1 MVVVVI
7 LAGGMSTRFL
17 AGDKLLYPIKGKP
30 MIKYV
35 IDSISRCKHITKV
48 VAISSQSNINSI
60 NEYVETL
67 QDPFQI
73 GPLGAVYIALKTFSE
88 ALIIGGDMPYIDCT
102 CLDIILEHCK
112 NSRNIFACMPQYD
125 DYLEPLLSLYRR
137 SMLDAIEYGIANG
150 ILSLQK
156 LIKVLKIP
164 IKTISIYNLHILKKC
179 LTNVN
184 SIDDIR
190 YCDLHQILT

>member
-48 VAISSQSNINSI
+48 VAISSQSNINSV

-102 CLDIILEHCK
+102 
-112 NSRNIFACMPQYD
+112 
-125 DYLEPLLSLYRR
+125 
-137 SMLDAIEYGIANG
+137 
-150 ILSLQK
+150 
-156 LIKVLKIP
+156 
-164 IKTISIYNLHILKKC
+164 
-179 LTNVN
+179 
-184 SIDDIR
+184 
-190 YCDLHQILT
+190 